1 MFDEK
6 LDETWLVE
14 DTGPKRVLRDREKIP
29 RTATAPP
36 APAPAP
42 APSLAALKPGGTM
55 TPSGL
60 PRIKL
65 GSKVGG
71 TSVDGLGLCVEL
83 PGWMVGPGTDVAD

>member
-6 LDETWLVE
+6 LEETWLVE
-14 DTGPKRVLRDREKIP
+14 DMGPKRVLRDRERIP
-29 RTATAPP
+29 RTAVAPP

-42 APSLAALKPGGTM
+42 APSLAMLKPGGTM

-65 GSKVGG
+65 GNKVCVRRVRGVVG
-71 TSVDGLGLCVEL
+71 TALHLETPSRR
-83 PGWMVGPGTDVAD
+83 DVLTC